1 MNLIAQ
7 HKSVRSLSVFFFLN
21 NLVQK
26 KNIKIDGKWT
36 KWSICYN
43 TKFVKNKKL
52 RKSDCNNIKIHGS

>member
-7 HKSVRSLSVFFFLN
+7 HKSVRSLSVFFFK
-21 NLVQK
+21 QFGAK

-43 TKFVKNKKL
+43 TKFVKSKKL
-52 RKSDCNNIKIHGS
+52 RKSDCNNIKIQRS